1 VWCGVLR
8 LLVGGLVV
16 SDSEERNDALSLAVR
31 ARWEKVDDRRRAA
44 ALAALLFAA
53 PSAEAEKERR
63 AS

>member
-1 VWCGVLR
+1 VWRRVLR

-16 SDSEERNDALSLAVR
+16 ADREERNDALSPAVK

-53 PSAEAEKERR
+53 PPTEEEKERR

>member
-16 SDSEERNDALSLAVR
+16 ADREERNDAVSLAVK
-31 ARWEKVDDRRRAA
+31 ARWEKVNDRRRAS

-53 PSAEAEKERR
+53 PPAEGEKERR